1 METTSFLKMTSDQ
14 RLATGGIADHDS
26 SIADH
31 QSLVANQHG
40 QHELRQRRAGGSM
53 LMEFVLTMPLLFI
66 MIMGVLQVAHIWT
79 ARLVTHY
86 AAFCAARATLTTN
99 EWLLLALSLD
109 PDGPGSPAHD
119 AARQVCA
126 WVVFSD
132 GDENS
137 NDLFSIPGWGEVPHS
152 AELNKR
158 VRVYPRVGPAPLGG
172 AFVGAPW
179 LSGATVQFD
188 FPLLIPVVGTMMGWL
203 AKNDSRNADFAI
215 GSGWSGQSD
224 YTNDDRIGD
233 TRVYE
238 GPYLTLTETVWLP
251 KTYSTKRYPVSP
263 SAMGF

>member
-1 METTSFLKMTSDQ
+1 MKTSSFLKMPGD
-14 RLATGGIADHDS
+14 RRPATGVSANHDS
-26 SIADH
+26 AIVQRHSLIAK
-31 QSLVANQHG
+31 QHG
-40 QHELRQRRAGGSM
+40 RHKFRQRRVAGSM

-99 EWLLLALSLD
+99 EWLLLALSID

-132 GDENS
+132 SEGDA
-137 NDLFSIPGWGEVPHS
+137 FKIPGWGNIPHS
-152 AELNKR
+152 AELKKR
-158 VRVYPRVGPAPLGG
+158 VRVTPRVGPAPLGG
-172 AFVGAPW
+172 SFVGAPW

-188 FPLLIPVVGTMMGWL
+188 FPLLMPVVGTMMGWL
-203 AKNDSRNADFAI
+203 AKNDSNDADFAI

-224 YTNDDRIGD
+224 YTNNDRIGD
-233 TRVYE
+233 TRVYG

-251 KTYSTKRYPVSP
+251 KTYSTKRYPVSID
-263 SAMGF
+263 AIMNW